1 MAQVV
6 SVVVYKKND
15 AQVGSG
21 YGGTFGLPTSG
32 IIVEPADAGIV
43 VNGVTMVS
51 CLKALPDAAYRQV
64 DKYYSPTAIATII
77 TACNA

>member
-1 MAQVV
+1 MAQVL

-15 AQVGSG
+15 ARMGSG
-21 YGGTFGLPTSG
+21 YGTAVGLPTSG
-32 IIVEPADAGIV
+32 LIVEPAEAGV
-43 VNGVTMVS
+43 TSDGVTMVS
-51 CLKALPDAAYRQV
+51 VIKALPDAAYRQV